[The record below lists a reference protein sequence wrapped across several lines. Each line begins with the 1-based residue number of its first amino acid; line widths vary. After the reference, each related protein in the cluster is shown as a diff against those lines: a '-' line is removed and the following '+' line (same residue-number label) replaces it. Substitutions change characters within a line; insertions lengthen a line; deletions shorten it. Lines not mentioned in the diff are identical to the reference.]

1 MNRSFV
7 SIGSGLAFVGIAL
20 GAFGTHGLKDRIS
33 EASIKIWQ
41 TGVQY
46 HLIHALAIVMVGIL
60 ATHETARAVQ
70 RAGWLMVAGIGI
82 FSGSLYL
89 LAITG
94 IKILG
99 AITPL
104 GGLCFLAAWLML
116 ATTFGKRNQ
125 ASS

>member
-60 ATHETARAVQ
+60 ATHESARAVQ

-125 ASS
+125 AS

>member
-7 SIGSGLAFVGIAL
+7 SIGSGFAFVGIAL

-60 ATHETARAVQ
+60 ATHESVLSQ
-70 RAGWLMVAGIGI
+70 
-82 FSGSLYL
+82 
-89 LAITG
+89 
-94 IKILG
+94 
-99 AITPL
+99 
-104 GGLCFLAAWLML
+104 AA
-116 ATTFGKRNQ
+116 NQ
-125 ASS
+125 SR